1 VLAEF
6 GSNQTLRLPQPITEA
21 AKRFCKRRLTIC
33 GKGVDGMGWVRGLEG
48 FFFKIMMGIFCF
60 WLIFGFGDFIGK
72 LCVVGGWYMIA
83 RG

>member
-1 VLAEF
+1 
-6 GSNQTLRLPQPITEA
+6 
-21 AKRFCKRRLTIC
+21 
-33 GKGVDGMGWVRGLEG
+33 VDGMGWVRGLEG